1 MDPVVTTSERV
12 NELKELCR
20 KIVKELDPDF
30 DIHDFRMNE
39 GETHANL
46 IFDVLM
52 TYDTK
57 LSPKEVER
65 YVSEKLSLYDEKLTA
80 KVKAEYPL
88 V

>member
-1 MDPVVTTSERV
+1 MHSQML
-12 NELKELCR
+12 NFIHAKELCR

-57 LSPKEVER
+57 LSPKDVER
-65 YVSEKLSLYDEKLTA
+65 DVSEKLSLYDEKLTA